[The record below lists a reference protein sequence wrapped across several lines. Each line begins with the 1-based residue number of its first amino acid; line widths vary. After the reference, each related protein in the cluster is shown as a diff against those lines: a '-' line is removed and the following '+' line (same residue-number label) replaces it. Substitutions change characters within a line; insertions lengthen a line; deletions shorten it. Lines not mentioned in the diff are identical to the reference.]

1 VTAVQK
7 ENCGKRVF
15 LISLVLV
22 IIGTVG
28 FFTLRGH
35 WAFYPLAHA
44 GALGVLGLLGA
55 LAGLIAE
62 KKGYDFRKAFLVGL
76 LVPVALGVIAV
87 FAVKIIGGEGTP
99 FYCGGSVCLAAAI
112 ILIIIY
118 SLVKARPHKIPNR

>member
-1 VTAVQK
+1 MTEVQK
-7 ENCGKRVF
+7 SDCSKRVF
-15 LISLVLV
+15 LISLVLL

-55 LAGLIAE
+55 LVGLIAE
-62 KKGYDFRKAFLVGL
+62 KKGYDFRRTFLVGL
-76 LVPVALGVIAV
+76 LVPIVLGVMAV
-87 FAVKIIGGEGTP
+87 FAVKVIGGEGTP

-118 SLVKARPHKIPNR
+118 SLVKARPHQIPNR